1 MVFSLCV
8 QEPLLTCTMTVL
20 SKDEGSVQFITKYN
34 EKAIKKRILAG
45 RSEAI
50 QLVAAGSSTPL

>member
-20 SKDEGSVQFITKYN
+20 SKEEGSVQFTTEYN
-34 EKAIKKRILAG
+34 KKAIKKRILAG
-45 RSEAI
+45 GPEAI
-50 QLVAAGSSTPL
+50 QLVAAGSSTTL